1 MSRCPELIPGLSQ
14 HLFKN
19 IIVVKNISKI
29 LSYIF
34 HPLLIPTW
42 FILLLL
48 YSNPFSFAGMS
59 ILLTVLNVTFQTF
72 LMPFIAILLLI
83 KLDLVNSVELQDKQ
97 QRIIPLVITIIFYLW
112 FYKASQSLK
121 YPVVM
126 SIFMLGAVVSLCLS
140 FVINIFQKLSLHMV
154 AISGALTAVLLLV
167 FISPSDVS
175 YYFLALVVLTGA
187 IASARLYLNAHTMRE
202 VYTGFMVGMFGQVAG
217 LFLYQIF

>member
-59 ILLTVLNVTFQTF
+59 VVLTVLNVTFQTF

-112 FYKASQSLK
+112 FYKASQPLK

-175 YYFLALVVLTGA
+175 YYFLAIVVLTGA

>member
-1 MSRCPELIPGLSQ
+1 MS
-14 HLFKN
+14 
-19 IIVVKNISKI
+19 VV
-29 LSYIF
+29 
-34 HPLLIPTW
+34 
-42 FILLLL
+42 
-48 YSNPFSFAGMS
+48 
-59 ILLTVLNVTFQTF
+59 LTVLNVTFQTF

-175 YYFLALVVLTGA
+175 YYFLAIVVFTGA